1 LMRSNPMDKSR
12 TNSVLLVL
20 LERSERFRAR
30 TRSRAL
36 GVKCRWYRGVL
47 GELRLDGRVLVGS
60 VIIQD

>member
-1 LMRSNPMDKSR
+1 MDKSR

-36 GVKCRWYRGVL
+36 GVKCRWYRGCLASYAWTVACSW
-47 GELRLDGRVLVGS
+47 VP
-60 VIIQD
+60 